1 MRKSILP
8 LAIICIVGCT
18 GNSNNAKDNNIDT
31 TQTEEVAY
39 VDSMPTESDIAAKSD
54 IAAEQASTDIQQ
66 SNSSAPSSDTEFRA
80 GSYEQGMYDGL
91 NDGAEDAVEGRA
103 FNYKYKSSS
112 PEYIK
117 GYKEGYSNA
126 YNEGV
131 KVVEEAEKE
140 YEKLQ
145 SEYGLDDLDG
155 YDGYWGAIL
164 LST

>member
-18 GNSNNAKDNNIDT
+18 GNSNNAKDNIIDT
-31 TQTEEVAY
+31 KQTEKVAY
-39 VDSMPTESDIAAKSD
+39 VDSMPAESD

-91 NDGAEDAVEGRA
+91 NDGAEDAIEGRA

-131 KVVEEAEKE
+131 KVVEETEKE

-155 YDGYWGAIL
+155 YDGYWGAMEKEI
-164 LST
+164 